1 MKETPSNDQ
10 TTATTALEP
19 SPMVSPSPTFY
30 SELAQT
36 LITAIDQFTAAIPD
50 FDNPIV
56 SDEFADRKR
65 HIRPEFITEAL
76 SALLVHTELQNMKQ
90 LNAVE
95 ALDDKQYI
103 DAFVPL
109 ARHMQSALRGL
120 RSTIRARKAR
130 LGGNAQVIYSV
141 AKAFTRDRKTSSLG
155 EHVGNMKRSLGT
167 TSRRKRVAAPAG
179 GGTAQPGGKEETTT
193 TSNPQQQQ

>member
-1 MKETPSNDQ
+1 VQEKPSNDQ
-10 TTATTALEP
+10 TTATAALEP
-19 SPMVSPSPTFY
+19 APMVSPSPTFY
-30 SELAQT
+30 SELAQS
-36 LITAIDQFTAAIPD
+36 LITAIDQFTAAIPE

-56 SDEFADRKR
+56 SDEFVVRKR
-65 HIRPEFITEAL
+65 GIREAFVTEAV

-109 ARHMQSALRGL
+109 VRHLQSALRGL
-120 RSTIRARKAR
+120 RSTIKARKAR
-130 LGGNAQVIYSV
+130 LAGNAQLIYTV
-141 AKAFTRDRKTSSLG
+141 AKAFTRDRKASSLV
-155 EHVGNMKRSLGT
+155 EHVGNMKRSLAT
-167 TSRRKRVAAPAG
+167 TPRRKRVAAPAG

-193 TSNPQQQQ
+193 SKPQQQQ

>member
-1 MKETPSNDQ
+1 MQETPSNDR
-10 TTATTALEP
+10 TPATTALEP
-19 SPMVSPSPTFY
+19 VPMVSPSPTFY

-36 LITAIDQFTAAIPD
+36 LITAIDQFTAAIPE

-56 SDEFADRKR
+56 SDEFVLRKR
-65 HIRPEFITEAL
+65 SIRPEFVTEAV

-120 RSTIRARKAR
+120 RSTIKARKAR
-130 LGGNAQVIYSV
+130 LAGNAQLIYSV

-155 EHVGNMKRSLGT
+155 EHVGNMKRSLAT
-167 TSRRKRVAAPAG
+167 PSRRKQVAEPAG
-179 GGTAQPGGKEETTT
+179 GGTAQPGGKEDITT
-193 TSNPQQQQ
+193 TSKPQQQ